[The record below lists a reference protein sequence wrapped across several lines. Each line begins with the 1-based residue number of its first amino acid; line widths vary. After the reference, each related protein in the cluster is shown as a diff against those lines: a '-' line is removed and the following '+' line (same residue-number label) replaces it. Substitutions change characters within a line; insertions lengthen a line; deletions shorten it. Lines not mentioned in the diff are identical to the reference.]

1 MQREL
6 VSSSAIISVGYDADA
21 MILELEFE
29 SGRVYQCFDLPS
41 SVYEAFR
48 AAGSLGGYF
57 NRNIRDHYRCTEL

>member
-29 SGRVYQCFDLPS
+29 SGRVYQYFDLPS

-57 NRNIRDHYRCTEL
+57 NRNIRDHYLY